1 MDGHT
6 ASAGPAGSRPEPVRR
21 PQTDTLPTFT
31 PLDNPLRLAYGVGPT
46 ALRPQLPAGAAR
58 PGWRRLGRPKSRS
71 RRRPPASSRI
81 GRPTRPLGDPRWSPR
96 PPRLGAPREGGGPAT
111 LHRPGRPLRAQ
122 ARRRECRRDVDDFGL
137 RDGGEEQCDQSANKM
152 APLLLWRLGVGRAR
166 GRWPPFCLVFASLCP
181 SQLTAITLPPP
192 LARAA
197 PSSEGAEGASA
208 QS

>member
-1 MDGHT
+1 VDGHT

-96 PPRLGAPREGGGPAT
+96 PPRLGAPREGGSPAT
-111 LHRPGRPLRAQ
+111 LHRPGRPLQAQ

-137 RDGGEEQCDQSANKM
+137 RDGGEERCEGAMCPGDG
-152 APLLLWRLGVGRAR
+152 LR
-166 GRWPPFCLVFASLCP
+166 GRYTGRRAHQRRHGGAGSDGAACGRLW
-181 SQLTAITLPPP
+181 QYLT
-192 LARAA
+192 
-197 PSSEGAEGASA
+197 EG
-208 QS
+208 

>member
-21 PQTDTLPTFT
+21 PQTDTLPNFT
-31 PLDNPLRLAYGVGPT
+31 PLDNPPRLAYGVVPT

-58 PGWRRLGRPKSRS
+58 PGWRRLGRPKSRN

-96 PPRLGAPREGGGPAT
+96 PPRLGAPREGGSPAT
-111 LHRPGRPLRAQ
+111 LHRPGHPLRAQ

-137 RDGGEEQCDQSANKM
+137 RDGGEERCEGAMCPGDG
-152 APLLLWRLGVGRAR
+152 LR
-166 GRWPPFCLVFASLCP
+166 GRYTGRRAHQRRHGGAGSNDNARSRLW
-181 SQLTAITLPPP
+181 QYLT
-192 LARAA
+192 
-197 PSSEGAEGASA
+197 EG
-208 QS
+208 